1 MSLRDKTAPTTSQAP
16 KPRWKRILD
25 LPAGTVVKDLSTGH
39 RYRVDDF
46 QPLYR
51 DELSQVVE
59 TFRVKGTP
67 ETVHVPFIR
76 LESDGFHC
84 SLMAKG

>member
-1 MSLRDKTAPTTSQAP
+1 MANLNDQTKATDSI
-16 KPRWKRILD
+16 PRWKRILD
-25 LPAGTVVKDLSTGH
+25 LPAGTIVKDLSTGY
-39 RYRVDDF
+39 RYQVGDF

-51 DELSQVVE
+51 DSLSQVVE

-76 LESDGFHC
+76 LEADGFRC